1 MVENKMT
8 VGNEE
13 NSIGVAVFMATI
25 ITSNANRMLRVNNMS
40 SMTGGRGRI
49 SIVKINKMTAG
60 TANEEARK
68 PSVSCRRSDIVK
80 ALVAILLL
88 YLLVLRQF
96 VGASARSK
104 VVLQEACLNISAVFQ
119 ALVQLKL

>member
-1 MVENKMT
+1 M
-8 VGNEE
+8 
-13 NSIGVAVFMATI
+13 
-25 ITSNANRMLRVNNMS
+25 
-40 SMTGGRGRI
+40 
-49 SIVKINKMTAG
+49 
-60 TANEEARK
+60 
-68 PSVSCRRSDIVK
+68 
-80 ALVAILLL
+80 LLL